1 MPLNVKLN
9 NEKSPD
15 SESPLNRADNETK
28 AENGTKAPDV
38 KPTSEEVTK
47 ASYDLSKFK
56 LTRILQNNTLRKT
69 IALLGTFPD
78 VSDNDL
84 AVLLLEKQAFK
95 EQDVQT
101 AHDNTLETV
110 PSIFSDALQVCT
122 EFINNIYGSFK
133 CVPSA
138 ELNSIKTT
146 VVYPATEKHIEKYS
160 ITQKYLIAETPAL
173 YEQLTLPYITN
184 SQFSLD
190 WVYNILEHRQ
200 ETDRIVYEDS
210 NPEKGYILLPDLKWD
225 GKTLETLY
233 LLAIVHKHN
242 IKSLRDLND
251 SHLPLLYNLRDGIS
265 KAIEKRY
272 GLCYSQLRMY
282 FHYQPSFY
290 HLHLHINPVRGD
302 APDYY
307 QRATLPFVLFEG
319 CKLLDEFEEKGA
331 VRKSAE
337 KVNNKEKLND
347 AVEKGCTDESV
358 DEPQVKK
365 IKIDKSVKDTEESP
379 IEK

>member
-69 IALLGTFPD
+69 IALLGTLPD

-122 EFINNIYGSFK
+122 EFINNIYGS
-133 CVPSA
+133 
-138 ELNSIKTT
+138 LN
-146 VVYPATEKHIEKYS
+146 VF
-160 ITQKYLIAETPAL
+160 Q
-173 YEQLTLPYITN
+173 
-184 SQFSLD
+184 
-190 WVYNILEHRQ
+190 
-200 ETDRIVYEDS
+200 
-210 NPEKGYILLPDLKWD
+210 
-225 GKTLETLY
+225 
-233 LLAIVHKHN
+233 
-242 IKSLRDLND
+242 
-251 SHLPLLYNLRDGIS
+251 
-265 KAIEKRY
+265 
-272 GLCYSQLRMY
+272 
-282 FHYQPSFY
+282 
-290 HLHLHINPVRGD
+290 
-302 APDYY
+302 
-307 QRATLPFVLFEG
+307 VL
-319 CKLLDEFEEKGA
+319 
-331 VRKSAE
+331 S
-337 KVNNKEKLND
+337 
-347 AVEKGCTDESV
+347 
-358 DEPQVKK
+358 
-365 IKIDKSVKDTEESP
+365 
-379 IEK
+379 